1 MDKEQR
7 QDLERVIRGGSQKR
21 LQRVKK
27 DELLELLRETWA
39 EQEESQK
46 NLEKELDDAR
56 TSKQISQEII
66 DSNGRLEQT
75 LEEYRELLEEV
86 KNKYTD
92 TLRDKQR
99 LESTVRVLV
108 GHSKSLKWS
117 MIGLVILEILTIII
131 GVII

>member
-21 LQRVKK
+21 LQRVKT